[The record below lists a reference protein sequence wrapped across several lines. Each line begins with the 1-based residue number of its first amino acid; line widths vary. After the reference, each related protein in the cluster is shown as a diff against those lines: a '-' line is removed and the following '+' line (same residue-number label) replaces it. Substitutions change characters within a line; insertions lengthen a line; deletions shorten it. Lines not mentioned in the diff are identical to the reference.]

1 MHHYLGSGLANVWL
15 RNGYRKQKTPHGMAV
30 ALDDVAGLHRAIGQS
45 LARQPVISGREFRFL
60 RNELGVTQLALAQ
73 ALGYA
78 DAQALAKWEKGARV
92 PHAPALILRQLY
104 LESVDRRHAR
114 LGTLL
119 SALQVASEHAPPAK
133 LVFEER
139 PRKGWVREVA

>member
-15 RNGYRKQKTPHGMAV
+15 RNGYRKQKTPFGMAV
-30 ALDDVAGLHRAIGQS
+30 AFDDVAGLHRAIGLC
-45 LARQPVISGREFRFL
+45 LARQPVLSGREFRFL
-60 RNELGVTQLALAQ
+60 RKELGITQLALAT

-78 DAQALAKWEKGARV
+78 DAQALAKWEKQARV

-104 LESVDRRHAR
+104 LESMDAR
-114 LGTLL
+114 PATLGKLL
-119 SALQVASEHAPPAK
+119 ASLQEASSRPALAK

-139 PRKGWVREVA
+139 PRKGWVREAA